1 MWSRKRFTPTTRH
14 WYLYWKRHN
23 FANFKSQKKTK
34 ERVYSLS
41 HWRRNLCVSLQKLSN
56 YNSVPIQGFETACTS
71 TILLRTNQSVSEEKH
86 AIFLGDVVWVWII
99 EIQAQMCKCTEEWW
113 PSSWKCMLGRR
124 SSFLLGQIRPI
135 FRGELAIS
143 FTEGKSPNQGKVMVK
158 VDDAWL
164 PDCTDENTMMKT
176 RIPES

>member
-1 MWSRKRFTPTTRH
+1 
-14 WYLYWKRHN
+14 
-23 FANFKSQKKTK
+23 
-34 ERVYSLS
+34 
-41 HWRRNLCVSLQKLSN
+41 
-56 YNSVPIQGFETACTS
+56 
-71 TILLRTNQSVSEEKH
+71 
-86 AIFLGDVVWVWII
+86 
-99 EIQAQMCKCTEEWW
+99 
-113 PSSWKCMLGRR
+113 MLGRR